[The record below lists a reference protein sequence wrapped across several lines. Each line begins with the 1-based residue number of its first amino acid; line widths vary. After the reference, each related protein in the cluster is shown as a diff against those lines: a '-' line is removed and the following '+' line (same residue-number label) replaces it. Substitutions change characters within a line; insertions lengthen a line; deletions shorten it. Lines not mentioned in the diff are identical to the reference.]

1 MEVDKSYAS
10 KGVAGTALG
19 LGAGSAGVL
28 AAQLLT
34 NGGLNGL
41 FGGRNCC
48 NEDHYVNRY
57 EASQNAKIAELETEV
72 KLRDANTFTM
82 GEMSKLRDYVDGK
95 FDAVNAQLCQQAVI
109 NSQTISNLSC
119 LTNQVAVLQGLT
131 KTVIPTTSICPEVMP
146 RFNSFT
152 APTTNAAAAG

>member
-1 MEVDKSYAS
+1 MEIEKDFAS

-19 LGAGSAGVL
+19 LGAGALGV
-28 AAQLLT
+28 QLL
-34 NGGLNGL
+34 NGGLGGL
-41 FGGRNCC
+41 FGNANCC

-57 EASQNAKIAELETEV
+57 EASQSARIAELETEV

-82 GEMSKLRDYVDGK
+82 GEMGKLRDYVDGK

-131 KTVIPTTSICPEVMP
+131 KTVIPITSVCPEPMP
-146 RFNSFT
+146 QYNSWT
-152 APTTNAAAAG
+152 APTAAAAG

>member
-1 MEVDKSYAS
+1 MEIEKDFAS

-19 LGAGSAGVL
+19 LGAGALGV
-28 AAQLLT
+28 QLL
-34 NGGLNGL
+34 NGGLGGL
-41 FGGRNCC
+41 FGARTGEVCC
-48 NEDHYVNRY
+48 HEDHHVNRY
-57 EASQNAKIAELETEV
+57 EAAQNAKIAELTTEI

-82 GEMSKLRDYVDGK
+82 GEMGKLRDYVDGK

-119 LTNQVAVLQGLT
+119 LTNQVAMLQGLT

-146 RFNSFT
+146 RYNSFT
-152 APTTNAAAAG
+152 APTTTAGA